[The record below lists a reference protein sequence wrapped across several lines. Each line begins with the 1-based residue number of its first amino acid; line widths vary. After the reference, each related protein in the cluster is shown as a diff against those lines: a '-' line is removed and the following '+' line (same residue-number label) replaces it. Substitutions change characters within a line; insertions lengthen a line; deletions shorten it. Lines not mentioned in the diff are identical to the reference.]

1 MRAETIIVLLQR
13 GHKLRRRSWKKDL
26 LFARISKEGDLE
38 VKVFLP
44 PRESMC
50 ETSGC
55 EFWHNISFLELYQ
68 GGWYKIK

>member
-13 GHKLRRRSWKKDL
+13 GHKLRRKCWNKNIL
-26 LFARISKEGDLE
+26 YATISKVGDLM
-38 VKVFLP
+38 VKVNEP
-44 PRESMC
+44 PRDWIG

-68 GGWYKIK
+68 KGWYKIK